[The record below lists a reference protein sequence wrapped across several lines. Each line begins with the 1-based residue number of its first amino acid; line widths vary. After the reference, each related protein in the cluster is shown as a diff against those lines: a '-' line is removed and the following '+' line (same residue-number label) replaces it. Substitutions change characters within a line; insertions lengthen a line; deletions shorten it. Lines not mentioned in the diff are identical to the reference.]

1 MSNEAIDQILEEMN
15 SGALNPTKPRLDSTK
30 PQPGLTTNQSSSIPS
45 QPSSIPVTRQLTPLF
60 EQALQAKGDLE
71 VLVATGKSKEFLG
84 KQLTFNDVDYMSE
97 KDILKYHRIYQ
108 SALAVRVNDTF
119 SKVAVKTYCTLT
131 KWVLPIQD
139 EDKLYHDLRSD
150 YILMNELDKWTGW
163 LSLKMGGLMAVAS
176 TSLITMAN
184 CASPFSQNIN
194 GADGSIHAS
203 SHGSHEQKRVPKGH
217 NTGSTGDA
225 GIEG

>member
-45 QPSSIPVTRQLTPLF
+45 RPSSIPGQPSSIPVTRQLTPLF

-71 VLVATGKSKEFLG
+71 VLVATGKSKDFLG

-139 EDKLYHDLRSD
+139 EGKLYHDLRND
-150 YILMNELDKWTGW
+150 YILMSELDKWTGW

-194 GADGSIHAS
+194 GADDSIHAS
-203 SHGSHEQKRVPKGH
+203 SHEGH